1 MHHQGVYYTVLYCA
15 ILYGRVT
22 VTVYSLQ
29 FTVYSLQYPYPDDDV
44 LYLYLRTGLRT
55 RR

>member
-1 MHHQGVYYTVLYCA
+1 MLHQGVYYTVRYCA

-22 VTVYSLQ
+22 V
-29 FTVYSLQYPYPDDDV
+29 TVYSLQYPYPDDDV